1 MPDFT
6 RVINL
11 AYERIL
17 GRPADSSGL
26 QGYNQAMNLGLTEAQ
41 MRESLMRS
49 EEYANKN
56 PSLSTARASN
66 KSIKKKRS
74 GSKKAGK
81 AGSRKK

>member
-41 MRESLMRS
+41 MRESLIRS
-49 EEYANKN
+49 HEYTNKN
-56 PSLSTARASN
+56 PDVSTVREATRASK
-66 KSIKKKRS
+66 KSFKKKAT
-74 GSKKAGK
+74 SKKV
-81 AGSRKK
+81 GSRKK